1 MQFFRIKKVKDK
13 NFKSLI
19 FRERKRKYEKE
30 TDTYISKIKPII
42 IYGKAAAGKSKEIL
56 KLWEQKNSIWD
67 EKKYSFIWFSG
78 TDSITEIL
86 YKNLTDEDNAKFSE
100 DKYDEY
106 LDFDIDL
113 DDHIN
118 KQYIRLRVLTEK
130 AKESILFMD
139 DTDKLQGKKLEIAK
153 DLLRNSKNFIIT
165 ANDEHT
171 INKTI
176 RHHII
181 KKNPTIIDLNSST
194 SYDATNIVFVVF
206 ILALFTTGMHE
217 MAMLVM
223 AGRFAMKG
231 MGNK

>member
-1 MQFFRIKKVKDK
+1 MQFFRIKKVKDR

-30 TDTYISKIKPII
+30 SDTYISKVKPVI
-42 IYGKAAAGKSKEIL
+42 IYGKAAAGKSKEIS
-56 KLWEQKNSIWD
+56 KLWEQKQEIWD
-67 EKKYSFIWFSG
+67 ENKYSFIWFSG

-86 YKNLTDEDNAKFSE
+86 HKNLTEEDNAKFSE
-100 DKYDEY
+100 DKLEEY

-113 DDHIN
+113 DEHIN
-118 KQYIRLRVLTEK
+118 KQYIKLRILSEK
-130 AKESILFMD
+130 AKSSILFMD
-139 DTDKLQGKKLEIAK
+139 DTDKLTGKKLEIAK
-153 DLLRNSKNFIIT
+153 ELLRNSKNFIIT
-165 ANDEHT
+165 ATDEHT

-176 RHHII
+176 RHMVIR
-181 KKNPTIIDLNSST
+181 KRPTLIDLNTST

-206 ILALFTTGMHE
+206 IISLFTTGMYE

-231 MGNK
+231 MGSK